1 MADYGKQWQEYKSLR
16 NQVLAVPGLILVVLL
31 LGLLFRRLISN
42 SLHLEI
48 AAIIV
53 GAVLFAT
60 LFVVALRVE
69 KWRCPRCGRR
79 YVSRW
84 VGSMAVFFA
93 QNCVNCGL
101 AKFANDSGQAS

>member
-1 MADYGKQWQEYKSLR
+1 MADYGKQWQEYKNLR
-16 NQVLAVPGLILVVLL
+16 NQVLAMPGLILVVLL
-31 LGLLFRRLISN
+31 LGLVFKRLILS

-48 AAIIV
+48 AAIVIFAGV
-53 GAVLFAT
+53 FAT

-84 VGSMAVFFA
+84 VGSGAVFFA
-93 QNCVNCGL
+93 QNCANCRL
-101 AKFANDSGQAS
+101 RKFAND